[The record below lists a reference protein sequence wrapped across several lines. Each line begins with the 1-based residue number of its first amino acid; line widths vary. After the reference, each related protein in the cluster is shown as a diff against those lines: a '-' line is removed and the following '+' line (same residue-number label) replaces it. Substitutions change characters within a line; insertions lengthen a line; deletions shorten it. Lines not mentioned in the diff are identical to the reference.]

1 MPAYDFKCRD
11 CGAVVETVRPATDD
25 SAVPCP
31 ACGGETKR
39 VFTPV
44 GVHFKGG
51 GFHSTDYRTRAEKD
65 KRAETDKP
73 SEIAPKPCEAAGSGP
88 ACGGCPAASGDAS

>member
-1 MPAYDFKCRD
+1 MPAYDFKCKD

-31 ACGGETKR
+31 ACGGATKR

-73 SEIAPKPCEAAGSGP
+73 AETAPKPCEAAGSGP
-88 ACGGCPAASGDAS
+88 ACGGCPAASGEAS